1 MRITET
7 RLTPSR
13 LELIRP
19 LRTARATYTLREGFL
34 VHLVDEEG
42 RVGQGEAMPLVEF
55 GTESLSVCQQV
66 LHSHL
71 RGLREQNLADN
82 LDAIEDAF
90 ALPSQGP
97 GQGRALRLR
106 PSEEVPHAPAAD
118 HAVEMALLDLL
129 SQRREIPLCRLLDRA
144 ARQEVLVNALLTAEE
159 PQELAEEARKA
170 VAEGYKTLKLKVAG
184 RPLDE
189 DEARVRAVRQAVGP
203 DVNIRLD
210 ANGGWTETEAV
221 HAVDRLGW
229 YGLELCEQPVPPQ
242 ELRALWRLQRR
253 APFPLAADEALASPE
268 AIPVLLG
275 LAGGMPAARAFVLK
289 PMVLGGLLPALMFA
303 RQAASIGLE
312 AFVTSAMDG
321 VVSRA
326 GAAHLAAALPSGRL
340 ASGLGVGSLFVREEP
355 SEHPF
360 RPVQGRIRLP
370 DVPGLGLS
378 P

>member
-1 MRITET
+1 
-7 RLTPSR
+7 
-13 LELIRP
+13 
-19 LRTARATYTLREGFL
+19 
-34 VHLVDEEG
+34 
-42 RVGQGEAMPLVEF
+42 MPLVEF

-275 LAGGMPAARAFVLK
+275 LAGGNARGAGVRPEAHGLGRFVAGADVRA
-289 PMVLGGLLPALMFA
+289 PGGQHRLGGV
-303 RQAASIGLE
+303 RHERDGRSGVSGGGG
-312 AFVTSAMDG
+312 AFG
-321 VVSRA
+321 G
-326 GAAHLAAALPSGRL
+326 GAA
-340 ASGLGVGSLFVREEP
+340 LGP
-355 SEHPF
+355 
-360 RPVQGRIRLP
+360 
-370 DVPGLGLS
+370 PGLGAGRGQPLRPRGALGAPLPARS
-378 P
+378 GTHPAAGRAGTRAFSMSRVP